1 MIENIRDRFQV
12 ICSLSNLTFNILYLP
27 SVGTVDGIDVGGVGA
42 PLVVISDSDRR
53 NVIKTIQFCK

>member
-1 MIENIRDRFQV
+1 MDTFQV
-12 ICSLSNLTFNILYLP
+12 ICNLSNLTFNILYLP

-42 PLVVISDSDRR
+42 PVVVISDSDRR